1 MNKNKEMKL
10 KQRVMQLAQQKKY
23 PEARDVALSLVQVL
37 PKDIEV
43 WFALAQ
49 LQERLGEFESAVRSY
64 YQVCQGPSP
73 RYEMALEKAVLLCWE
88 HKFISLGV
96 SPARALIKLKP
107 NSSQAY
113 FYLGFFWFEAR
124 HYLAAEPYLVKAAE
138 MAPDDALLQ
147 LYCGQLYTFI
157 AQPEKAIVYYKRCQ
171 KLNPDD
177 NHAFVSSIL
186 THNYT
191 CEISDEQIFQVHKE
205 FAKKIELGCL
215 SDEGESGVYSSRP
228 DRLKVAYISAD
239 FRAHSVAYFFKA
251 MIESYSKDKYELV
264 CYSDVETPDSVT
276 EYFKSLSGCW
286 LDSHKM
292 TDEELYQ
299 QVRADG
305 VDILVDLAGYAGSIR
320 LGVFARRAASV
331 QVTYLGYPNTTGL
344 LAMDY
349 RITDELSD
357 PEGQT
362 EAFHTE
368 VLKRLP
374 GGFLCFTPADNSPD
388 VSPLPALKAGGGGV
402 CFGSFNSFSKLSMR
416 LLNLWV
422 KVLLAVPNST
432 LYVKSKPLA
441 EEALREWVWRTFEEK
456 GVDRARVTLKGWES
470 EVSSHLEQY
479 SKVDIHLDSYP
490 YNGTTTICES
500 LWQGV
505 PVISLVGLSHRS
517 RVGLSIL
524 SQVGLDSYVAHNEQE
539 YVNIAIDKA
548 ANVGELCGLREGLRE
563 KMRSSSLLD
572 RSRFIGELEA
582 VYEQMWV
589 EKNLN

>member
-1 MNKNKEMKL
+1 
-10 KQRVMQLAQQKKY
+10 
-23 PEARDVALSLVQVL
+23 
-37 PKDIEV
+37 
-43 WFALAQ
+43 
-49 LQERLGEFESAVRSY
+49 
-64 YQVCQGPSP
+64 
-73 RYEMALEKAVLLCWE
+73 MALEKAVLLCWE

-205 FAKKIELGCL
+205 FAEKIELGCL
-215 SDEGESGVYSSRP
+215 SDEGGSGVYSSRP